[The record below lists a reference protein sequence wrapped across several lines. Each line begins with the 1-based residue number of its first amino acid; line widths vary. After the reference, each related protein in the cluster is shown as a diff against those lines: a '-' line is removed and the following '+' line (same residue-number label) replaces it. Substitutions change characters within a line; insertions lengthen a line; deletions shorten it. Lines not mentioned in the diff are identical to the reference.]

1 METHKAEAS
10 KEIYSLSHSLPS
22 CCVAILNYNGEG
34 MLQEYLPSILQY
46 SREAE
51 IVVIDNASTDG
62 SLAFLNGHYPTLRV
76 IKLPVNHGYA
86 GGYNEG
92 LVGLTHDVFV
102 LINSDVRVTAGWLK
116 PLLNAFDN
124 SNLGACQPKIR
135 ADKRPTHFE
144 HAGAAGGFMDDLG
157 FPYCRG
163 RVLED
168 VEEDLGQHDSSIEC
182 FWATGACL
190 AIRRSAFES
199 LGGFDAGF
207 FAHFEEIDLCWR
219 MQLSLGL
226 KVICE
231 PSSVV
236 YHLGGGTLAYGS
248 SRKVYLNF
256 RNSLLTLRKNAQSKR
271 GLVFFLRFW
280 IDQLAALQF
289 LVKGRGDQWWAVQR
303 AWRDAWATKVIRTQA
318 NHPAFPQKPFSLLWS
333 VFIQKKKTYKDLIK

>member
-1 METHKAEAS
+1 
-10 KEIYSLSHSLPS
+10 
-22 CCVAILNYNGEG
+22 
-34 MLQEYLPSILQY
+34 MLKEYLPSIVAN
-46 SREAE
+46 SEEGE
-51 IVVIDNASTDG
+51 IIIIDNASTDG
-62 SLAFLNGHYPTLRV
+62 SLTFLAEHYPTLRV

-92 LVGLTHDVFV
+92 LVGLKHDVFV
-102 LINSDVRVTAGWLK
+102 LINSDVRVTEGWLK
-116 PLLNAFDN
+116 PLIKAFEDPQ
-124 SNLGACQPKIR
+124 LGACQPKIL
-135 ADKRPTHFE
+135 ADKQPSHFE
-144 HAGAAGGFMDDLG
+144 HAGAAGGFMDALG

-163 RVLED
+163 RVLEE
-168 VEEDLGQHDSSIEC
+168 VEEDKGQHDNPIQC

-190 AIRRSAFES
+190 AIRKSAFEA

-226 KVICE
+226 KVSCE

-256 RNSLLTLRKNAQSKR
+256 RNSLLTLRKNTQSNR
-271 GLVFFLRFW
+271 ELVFFFRFW

-289 LVKGRGDQWWAVQR
+289 LVRGRGDQWWAVQR
-303 AWRDAWATKVIRTQA
+303 AWRDAWTTKIQRTESLY
-318 NHPAFPQKPFSLLWS
+318 PAYPQKPFSLLWA
-333 VFIQKKKTYKDLIK
+333 VFIQKKKTYRDLIK